1 MISLGGLWEFFG
13 LPDPDPKR
21 EPITASDN
29 DTPANDVPSNG
40 SAESVA
46 TVDVVENSRKQI
58 IPENWLG
65 PRLPNG
71 EAFHDLESLNFRK
84 NKIPTRALRMVTPNE
99 KHRIDLEGIA
109 QRSVQGDISIVNL
122 GELTHMQSQQNF
134 LRRELRMLSENTGL
148 HIYSLDKDEKLMLV
162 PGIDV
167 VVDTTRHELG
177 MNGLL

>member
-1 MISLGGLWEFFG
+1 MESGDI
-13 LPDPDPKR
+13 
-21 EPITASDN
+21 
-29 DTPANDVPSNG
+29 PSNG
-40 SAESVA
+40 HEPATESRELI
-46 TVDVVENSRKQI
+46 DNSSKQT
-58 IPENWLG
+58 IPSNWIG
-65 PRLPNG
+65 PKLPNG

-122 GELTHMQSQQNF
+122 GDLTHMQSQQNF

-148 HIYSLDKDEKLMLV
+148 HIYSLDNDEKLMLV

>member
-1 MISLGGLWEFFG
+1 MIRLGGLWEFFG

-21 EPITASDN
+21 EPVSTSNDDTQASN
-29 DTPANDVPSNG
+29 A
-40 SAESVA
+40 SADSGA
-46 TVDVVENSRKQI
+46 RINVVENSSKQN
-58 IPENWLG
+58 IPEDWTG

-84 NKIPTRALRMVTPNE
+84 NKIPTRALRMVKPNE

-167 VVDTTRHELG
+167 VVDTTRYELG

>member
-13 LPDPDPKR
+13 LPDPDPKI
-21 EPITASDN
+21 ELIATTINDSQSSDVSSN
-29 DTPANDVPSNG
+29 ALGDSAAPSNAVKD
-40 SAESVA
+40 SS
-46 TVDVVENSRKQI
+46 KQI
-58 IPENWLG
+58 IPENWIG

-99 KHRIDLEGIA
+99 KHRIDLEGVA

-122 GELTHMQSQQNF
+122 GDLTHMQSQQNF

-162 PGIDV
+162 PGVDV

>member
-21 EPITASDN
+21 EPVTTSNDDTQASNASADSG
-29 DTPANDVPSNG
+29 TPIDA
-40 SAESVA
+40 
-46 TVDVVENSRKQI
+46 VENSSKQN
-58 IPENWLG
+58 IPENWTG

-84 NKIPTRALRMVTPNE
+84 NKIPTRALRMVTTNE

>member
-1 MISLGGLWEFFG
+1 MICLGGLWEFFG

-21 EPITASDN
+21 DAVTTSNN
-29 DTPANDVPSNG
+29 DTQSSDVSADSALIDAVNDSN
-40 SAESVA
+40 
-46 TVDVVENSRKQI
+46 KQN
-58 IPENWLG
+58 IPENWIG
-65 PRLPNG
+65 PRLPTG
-71 EAFHDLESLNFRK
+71 EAFHDLETLNFRK

-162 PGIDV
+162 PGVDV